1 MKLLAPAQKQS
12 VEARFQTFG
21 EKQQSGKKVAK
32 PRKELL
38 RCTTIEHKKTPPKRG
53 LK

>member
-12 VEARFQTFG
+12 LEARFQTFG
-21 EKQQSGKKVAK
+21 EKRQREKKVAK
-32 PRKELL
+32 PRKEQL
-38 RCTTIEHKKTPPKRG
+38 RCTAIEHKKTPPKRG